1 MKRIY
6 AIVVALVALTVTANA
21 QFKIGAE
28 AGLNIN
34 KLSLDKEIIS
44 SGNRAGFFLGPKV
57 RFTVPIIG
65 IGADAA
71 ILYANRSTS
80 LADADGVMQHKTMHC
95 IELPINLRYQLDFT
109 SLIGIYV
116 TAGPQWTWNLS
127 DKKWDLGSIVETT
140 TGAVTNL
147 SSTFEK
153 STMSINI
160 GAGVLLFS
168 HLQLGASY
176 NIPVSS
182 GGVFQTILDTAT
194 GAAASGTGLFQNQT
208 TKLKNNTWQIRAT
221 YWF

>member
-6 AIVVALVALTVTANA
+6 SIIVALVAITVTANA
-21 QFKIGAE
+21 QLKFGAE

-34 KLSLDKEIIS
+34 KLSLDKDIVS
-44 SGNRAGFFLGPKV
+44 ASNRAGFFLGPKV

-65 IGADAA
+65 VGADAA
-71 ILYANRSTS
+71 ILYSNRSAS
-80 LADADGVMQHKTMHC
+80 LEDANGDMQHKAMHY
-95 IELPINLRYQLDFT
+95 IELPVNLRYQLEFT

-116 TAGPQWTWNLS
+116 TAGPQWSWNLS
-127 DKKWDLGSIVETT
+127 DKEWNLGSVTDAV
-140 TGAVTNL
+140 TGSVTNL

-153 STMSINI
+153 SSMSINV

-168 HLQLGASY
+168 HLQIGASY
-176 NIPVSS
+176 NIPV
-182 GGVFQTILDTAT
+182 GNDGVLSTIVSNAT
-194 GAAASGTGLFQNQT
+194 AAASTAVTGGES

>member
-28 AGLNIN
+28 VGLNIN
-34 KLSLDKEIIS
+34 KLSLNKDIVS

-65 IGADAA
+65 IGADAV
-71 ILYANRSTS
+71 ILYANRSAS
-80 LADADGVMQHKTMHC
+80 LEDADGVMQTKTMHC

-109 SLIGIYV
+109 SVIGIYV

-127 DKKWDLGSIVETT
+127 DKKWNLGSVVDGV

-147 SSTFEK
+147 SST
-153 STMSINI
+153 SSSISV
-160 GAGVLLFS
+160 APARS
-168 HLQLGASY
+168 S
-176 NIPVSS
+176 VSPALNGRHS
-182 GGVFQTILDTAT
+182 VFHEPSL
-194 GAAASGTGLFQNQT
+194 
-208 TKLKNNTWQIRAT
+208 
-221 YWF
+221 

>member
-34 KLSLDKEIIS
+34 KLSLNKDIIS

-71 ILYANRSTS
+71 ILYANRSAS
-80 LADADGVMQHKTMHC
+80 LEDIDGVMQHKTMHC

-127 DKKWDLGSIVETT
+127 DKNWDLGAVKD
-140 TGAVTNL
+140 AVTGVVTNSL
-147 SSTFEK
+147 STTFEK
-153 STMSINI
+153 STMSINV
-160 GAGVLLFS
+160 GAGILLFS

-176 NIPVSS
+176 NIPVND
-182 GGVFQTILDTAT
+182 GGVFNKIVNTAT
-194 GAAASGTGLFQNQT
+194 GLATEGTESV
-208 TKLKNNTWQIRAT
+208 KLKNNTWQIRAT

>member
-1 MKRIY
+1 MKRFY

-34 KLSLDKEIIS
+34 KLSLNKDIVS

-71 ILYANRSTS
+71 ILYANRSAS
-80 LADADGVMQHKTMHC
+80 LEDADGVMQTKTMHC

-109 SLIGIYV
+109 SVIGIYV

-127 DKKWDLGSIVETT
+127 DKQWNLGSVVDGV

-153 STMSINI
+153 STMSINV
-160 GAGVLLFS
+160 GAGILLFS

-176 NIPVSS
+176 NIPVND
-182 GGVFQTILDTAT
+182 GGVFNKIITTAT
-194 GAAASGTGLFQNQT
+194 GLATEGTSS